1 MVNQNEQLERLTP
14 REMKTL
20 LHHLG
25 KSTRDCSDVSDMK
38 NLILR
43 ETEDMSD
50 DEVETMI
57 NDTVNYIKV
66 KDESREEEKESTR

>member
-14 REMKTL
+14 RKMKTL
-20 LHHLG
+20 LYHLG